1 MSNGYR
7 MLMSSTPP
15 VRPGTPIHSALLRAV
30 AFLDQIIEDL
40 DEHITPARVRGDW
53 EVWATATAHHQF
65 YTTAR
70 LAVRIRLGWAPPFR
84 AETSARSFFRDLAL
98 DSDLE
103 ESKALDLKY
112 ARLYLAKKEEA

>member
-7 MLMSSTPP
+7 MLMSTPP

-53 EVWATATAHHQF
+53 EVWATATAHHRF
-65 YTTAR
+65 YTMAR

-84 AETSARSFFRDLAL
+84 AETKARSFFRDLAL